1 MFDDSIV
8 KALTGAKIASV
19 LVTPGAIFE
28 DEVQA
33 IELYLDDGCV
43 VRIVP
48 YSMED
53 SGALTFEVIDRV
65 VQPGLKTVRDLH
77 YNYGGAYGENATI
90 VFSNRVAVV
99 VCFTMGDTPY
109 SVSASRRGESIFEY
123 WDITESHAN
132 VLLAELQQMSK

>member
-1 MFDDSIV
+1 MFEGITKV
-8 KALTGAKIASV
+8 LVGATIASV
-19 LVTPGAIFE
+19 TIAPKENCDDEALSIEFSLSNGHCVCIIPGSVD
-28 DEVQA
+28 DENIMWIGTTKPVA
-33 IELYLDDGCV
+33 
-43 VRIVP
+43 R
-48 YSMED
+48 
-53 SGALTFEVIDRV
+53 
-65 VQPGLKTVRDLH
+65 PGLKTVRDLH
-77 YNYGGAYGENATI
+77 YNYGSAYGENATI